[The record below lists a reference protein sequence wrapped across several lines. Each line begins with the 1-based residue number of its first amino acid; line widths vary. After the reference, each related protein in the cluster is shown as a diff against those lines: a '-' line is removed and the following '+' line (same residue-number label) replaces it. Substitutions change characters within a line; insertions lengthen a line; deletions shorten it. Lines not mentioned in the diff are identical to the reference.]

1 MFSDWNPSVED
12 SCRIKQNSIHGFISF
27 IPMTLIKF
35 ASWKSWSLKI
45 YEKSLDVH
53 HCSILINVHQ
63 VSGRS
68 SSSLLHPYHISAGA
82 VRHHSPAHTPP
93 ASSAAGAGPGSESRR
108 RRSSESTPQ
117 GSQPQLADALF
128 SKKNGIVRISWG
140 YVSNGMATARNVGTA
155 GWIFFINFAHR
166 VKAHNNI
173 CLVYTKFNALSY
185 GCKWSLFGVGLSLY
199 MVWCTF
205 STQLDTLL
213 LK

>member
-1 MFSDWNPSVED
+1 MFITVRSS
-12 SCRIKQNSIHGFISF
+12 SMF
-27 IPMTLIKF
+27 IKF
-35 ASWKSWSLKI
+35 LVDPH
-45 YEKSLDVH
+45 LL
-53 HCSILINVHQ
+53 CSILIT
-63 VSGRS
+63 S
-68 SSSLLHPYHISAGA
+68 
-82 VRHHSPAHTPP
+82 PP
-93 ASSAAGAGPGSESRR
+93 APSAIIAPHIHLLPVAPPAPALVQKAAGGGALKAHLRVPSRSWR
-108 RRSSESTPQ
+108 MRCFP
-117 GSQPQLADALF
+117 
-128 SKKNGIVRISWG
+128 KNGIVRISWG